1 MNQKKYHRV
10 IFYICSNFITNQMI
24 LLCCLIPSIVVYFSL
39 IQIFLSS
46 QIAHNDPRHPLQVV
60 TVVPDDDP
68 LLILVTNVVVW
79 IGKVG
84 SLSEYRLD
92 LCLFL
97 IDFYSNAFQ
106 MCSMYLSTMIDLHIQ
121 NTFIIKIEY

>member
-1 MNQKKYHRV
+1 
-10 IFYICSNFITNQMI
+10 MI

-60 TVVPDDDP
+60 TVVPDDNP
-68 LLILVTNVVVW
+68 LLILLTNVVVW

-84 SLSEYRLD
+84 SLSEYRLY

-97 IDFYSNAFQ
+97 IDLYSNAFK
-106 MCSMYLSTMIDLHIQ
+106 MFSMYLCHPILRGR
-121 NTFIIKIEY
+121 EYSIRHQAVPK